1 MASAVTDI
9 PLPGHVV
16 VTGEVGL
23 GGEIRQVS
31 HVKRRLAEAVRMGF
45 ERAIVP
51 RATPDV
57 PGMQLQRV
65 RTIGDALFAAGMG
78 PL

>member
-1 MASAVTDI
+1 MASAVTDV

-57 PGMQLQRV
+57 SGMQLQRV
-65 RTIGDALFAAGMG
+65 RTIGDALLAAAMG
-78 PL
+78 QP

>member
-1 MASAVTDI
+1 MTDV

-16 VTGEVGL
+16 VTGEIGL

-51 RATPDV
+51 HATPDV
-57 PGMQLQRV
+57 AGMQLQRV
-65 RTIGDALFAAGMG
+65 RTLGEALIAARMG
-78 PL
+78 QP